1 MSEKKWLWALFL
13 EALPFSG
20 PLIGPNHDG
29 MYPSWALG
37 DPKQGG
43 FGLTAST
50 HQFEFTSN
58 LRAMHAKERPH
69 FFRDEN
75 SFTYR

>member
-13 EALPFSG
+13 EALPFSW

-29 MYPSWALG
+29 CIALG
-37 DPKQGG
+37 LSAIRNKEGLE
-43 FGLTAST
+43 LTAST

-58 LRAMHAKERPH
+58 LRAMHAKKRPH